1 MFPITWPTAARA
13 ALLATTM
20 VFATLATAPAMA
32 APPMVKTP
40 APGYFR
46 LMLGQYEVTALSD
59 GTVDVPADKLLSEPA
74 AKTIRTLGK
83 AFLKTPVETSVNA
96 YLINTGG
103 KLVLIDTGAGSLF
116 GPTLGKLVASLKASG
131 YEPQQ
136 VDEIYLSH
144 LHPDHAGGL
153 AANGEIAFPNATV
166 RLDQQDADF
175 WLSKDNMNR
184 APAAS
189 KGFFEGAMA
198 SLNPYVS
205 ANKVRPFKGNTELLP
220 GIRSYAGH
228 GHTVGHTVYVVE
240 SQGQKLVL
248 VGDLI
253 HVAAVQLDNPAVT
266 IAYDSD
272 SKAAAA
278 TRMKFFAQA
287 ARDGTL
293 VGASHIQFPGL
304 GHLRA
309 AGKSYQ
315 WLPVNYTQMR

>member
-1 MFPITWPTAARA
+1 MFLITLPSAARA
-13 ALLATTM
+13 AALATTM
-20 VFATLATAPAMA
+20 IFATLSTAPVMA

-46 LMLGQYEVTALSD
+46 LMLGEFEVTALSD

-74 AKTIRTLGK
+74 AKTVKALGK
-83 AFLKTPVETSVNA
+83 AYLKTPVETSVNA
-96 YLINTGG
+96 YLINTGS
-103 KLVLIDTGAGSLF
+103 KLVLFDTGAGSLF
-116 GPTLGKLVASLKASG
+116 GPTLGKLIASMKASG
-131 YEPQQ
+131 YEPGQ
-136 VDEIYLSH
+136 VDEILLSH

-153 AANGEIAFPNATV
+153 ASNGEIAFANATV

-175 WLSKDNMNR
+175 WLSKDQMNR

-198 SLNPYVS
+198 SLNPYMA
-205 ANKVRPFKGNTELLP
+205 ANKVRPFKGDTELLP
-220 GIRSYAGH
+220 GVRSYASK

-240 SQGQKLVL
+240 SRGQKLML

-253 HVAAVQLDNPAVT
+253 HVATVQLDNPAIT

-272 SKAAAA
+272 PKAAAA
-278 TRMKFFAQA
+278 TRQKFFAQA
-287 ARDGTL
+287 AREGTL

-309 AGKSYQ
+309 TGKSFQ

>member
-1 MFPITWPTAARA
+1 MFPIAWPTLVRITVLAATMLFA
-13 ALLATTM
+13 ALGA
-20 VFATLATAPAMA
+20 APVMA

-46 LMLGQYEVTALSD
+46 LMLGEFEVTVLSD

-74 AKTIRTLGK
+74 AKTVKTLAK

-96 YLINTGG
+96 YLINTGN

-116 GPTLGKLVASLKASG
+116 GPTLGKLISSMKASG
-131 YEPQQ
+131 YEPGQ
-136 VDEIYLSH
+136 VDEVFLSH

-153 AANGEIAFPNATV
+153 TANGAMTFPNAVV

-175 WLSKDNMNR
+175 WLSKDKMNR

-198 SLNPYVS
+198 SLEPYV
-205 ANKVRPFKGNTELLP
+205 AAKKVRPFKGNTELLP

-228 GHTVGHTVYVVE
+228 GHTVGHTVYAVE
-240 SQGQKLVL
+240 SQAQKLVL

-272 SKAAAA
+272 AKAAAF
-278 TRMKFFAQA
+278 TRQKFFAQA
-287 ARDGTL
+287 AREGAL

>member
-1 MFPITWPTAARA
+1 MFPITLPTSVRTTVLGATMLFA
-13 ALLATTM
+13 ALGA
-20 VFATLATAPAMA
+20 APVMA
-32 APPMVKTP
+32 ASPMVKTP

-46 LMLGQYEVTALSD
+46 LMLGEFEVTVLSD
-59 GTVDVPADKLLSEPA
+59 GTVDVPADKLLSDPA
-74 AKTIRTLGK
+74 AKTVKTLAK
-83 AFLKTPVETSVNA
+83 SFLKTPVETSVNA
-96 YLINTGG
+96 YLINTGN

-116 GPTLGKLVASLKASG
+116 GPTLGKLIASLKASG
-131 YEPQQ
+131 YEPGQ
-136 VDEIYLSH
+136 VDEVFLSH

-153 AANGEIAFPNATV
+153 AANGAMTFPNATV

-198 SLNPYVS
+198 SLEPYVS

-220 GIRSYAGH
+220 GIKSYAGH
-228 GHTVGHTVYVVE
+228 GHTVGHTVYTVE

-272 SKAAAA
+272 AKAAAA
-278 TRMKFFAQA
+278 TRLKFFAQA
-287 ARDGTL
+287 AREGAL